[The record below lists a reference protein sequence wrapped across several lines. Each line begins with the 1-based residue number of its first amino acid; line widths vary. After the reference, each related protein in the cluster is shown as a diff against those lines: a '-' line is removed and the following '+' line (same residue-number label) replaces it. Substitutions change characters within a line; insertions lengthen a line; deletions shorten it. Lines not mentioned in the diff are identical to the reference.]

1 MKSEDMIGRTP
12 FDLMPPEA
20 RDLALTEFGKVVVS
34 PNKIR
39 GMEVKAND
47 ANGAVI
53 LLELTGVP
61 FFDDAGKLLGYQG
74 VARAIADGAM
84 KNSGLITR
92 TE

>member
-1 MKSEDMIGRTP
+1 
-12 FDLMPPEA
+12 
-20 RDLALTEFGKVVVS
+20 VVVS

-39 GMEVKAND
+39 GMKVKAND

-53 LLELTGVP
+53 LLELTDVP

-74 VARAIADGAM
+74 VTRSIADGAM
-84 KNSGLITR
+84 KKSELMTR